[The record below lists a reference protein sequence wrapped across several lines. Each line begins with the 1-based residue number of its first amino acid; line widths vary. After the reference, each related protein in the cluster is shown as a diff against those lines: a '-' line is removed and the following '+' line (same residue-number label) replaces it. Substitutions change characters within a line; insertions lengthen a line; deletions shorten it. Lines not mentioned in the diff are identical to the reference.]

1 MLLFAADTSGKH
13 GSIALGQCDQGG
25 SCKVIEV
32 VPLAGGTFS
41 AQLVPQL
48 AALLSKHGFGA
59 EDIGGFAVVSGPGSF
74 TGLRVGLAAIKAL
87 GEVTGKTIAVVS
99 ALEAVVSGAKTRGRI
114 LAALDAGRDQVYVG
128 QYEVGER
135 TKSIGERLLTRQEF
149 LTEAGGQTVVTPDD
163 SIANT
168 AGAAGVT
175 VERVEHPRADTILR
189 LGWEKILGGQTVSP
203 EDLEANYLRRSDAEI
218 FAKSI
223 S

>member
-99 ALEAVVSGAKTRGRI
+99 ALEAVVSAAKTRGRI

-149 LTEAGGQTVVTPDD
+149 LTEAGGRTVVTPDD